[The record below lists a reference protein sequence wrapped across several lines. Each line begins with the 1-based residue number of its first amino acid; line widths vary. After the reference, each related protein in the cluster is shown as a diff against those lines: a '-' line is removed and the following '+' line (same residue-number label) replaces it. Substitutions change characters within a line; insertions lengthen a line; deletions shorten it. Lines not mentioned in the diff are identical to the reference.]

1 MPSSKYLELQDF
13 SDVELTAELDASK
26 AQYQNMQFDH
36 STKGLDNP
44 LRLRELRRDIAR
56 IQTEIRRREL
66 AGMSEEQL
74 AGRSKIRNRR
84 SKK

>member
-1 MPSSKYLELQDF
+1 MPSSKFLELQDF
-13 SDVELTAELDASK
+13 SDEELKAELDASK
-26 AQYQNMQFDH
+26 GQYQNMQFDH